1 MMVDHDI
8 VAGATQE
15 NAGPVIAASSS
26 AYVTPSQKRWALRVP
41 LTVALLV
48 VGVLALY
55 WKTTLSMIAIWE
67 RSETF
72 AHGFVVLPIFCY
84 LVWRE
89 RKILDALEPKPCF
102 AALFGIAA
110 AGAVWL
116 AGELVS
122 AASVSQF
129 AMVAMIPFAVWAVL
143 GTRIAMALGIPLA
156 FLFFAVPFGEFLMP
170 TLMDWTADFTVAALR
185 ASTVPVYR
193 EGNFFTIPSGN
204 WSVVEACSGLRYLI
218 ASFMV
223 GCLYAYLSYRSPL
236 RRIAFITASIIVP
249 IIANWMRAYMIVMI
263 GHLSGNHLAVGVD
276 HLIYGWVFFGL
287 VMMLLFWIG
296 GRWRV
301 DLDDMKTAVP
311 VKSGN
316 AVVQA
321 STIGQPSR
329 KIWSTAVAALI
340 LATIWL
346 PLQAKL
352 DVSDNAT
359 PVRFPAIVGVNG
371 WVGVPDE
378 VSVWRPDLSG
388 ARAEYRQT
396 FVKAGQRVGLY
407 VAFYRGQTRDS
418 KAITSSNELV
428 NTKNQSWRLASA
440 GTVPAETGSEPLN
453 VRTAVVASERARL
466 ALWQWYW
473 IDGRFTSNDYA
484 AKLYQALSVLGR
496 HGDPAAW
503 VVVYTPTE
511 TDEPQARAALQ
522 AFTTDMLGAI
532 DTALRDAAAE

>member
-8 VAGATQE
+8 VAGARQE
-15 NAGPVIAASSS
+15 DAGPVIAAPSS
-26 AYVTPSQKRWALRVP
+26 ASVTASQKRWTLGVP

-55 WKTTLSMIAIWE
+55 WKTTLSMVAIWE

-72 AHGFVVLPIFCY
+72 VHGFVVLPIFFY

-89 RKILDALEPKPCF
+89 REALESLELKPCTT
-102 AALFGIAA
+102 ALLGMAA
-110 AGAVWL
+110 AGGVWL
-116 AGELVS
+116 LGELVS

-156 FLFFAVPFGEFLMP
+156 FLFFAVPIGEFLMP
-170 TLMDWTADFTVAALR
+170 TLIDWTADFTVAALR
-185 ASTVPVYR
+185 ASTIPVYR

-236 RRIAFITASIIVP
+236 RRVAFITASIIVP

-287 VMMLLFWIG
+287 VMLLLFWIG
-296 GRWRV
+296 GRWRE
-301 DLDDMKTAVP
+301 DLDDRKTALP
-311 VKSGN
+311 VKAGN

-321 STIGQPSR
+321 STIGQPTR
-329 KIWSTAVAALI
+329 KVWATALAALV
-340 LATIWL
+340 LAAIWL

-352 DVSDNAT
+352 DVSGNAT
-359 PVRFPAIVGVNG
+359 PVRFPAVVGANG
-371 WVGVPDE
+371 WVA
-378 VSVWRPDLSG
+378 VSDKISDWRPDLLS

-396 FVKAGQRVGLY
+396 FARGGQRVGLY
-407 VAFYRGQTRDS
+407 VAFYRGQTQDS

-428 NTKNQSWRLASA
+428 NTKNRSWRLASA
-440 GTVPAETGSEPLN
+440 GAVQAETGSGPLS

-473 IDGRFTSNDYA
+473 IDGRATSNDYA
-484 AKLYQALSVLGR
+484 AKLYQAMSILEG
-496 HGDPAAW
+496 HGDPVAW
-503 VVVYTPTE
+503 VIIYTPTE
-511 TDEPQARAALQ
+511 TDEPPARAALQ

-532 DTALRDAAAE
+532 ATALRDAAAE